1 MIRIVSH
8 FQSALL
14 LVACLL
20 LQCPLLAQKVALNN
34 YQQPTA
40 TADYYA
46 KGEQQSL
53 SVVLKEYEKT
63 YGVRFNYAAKLVS
76 GKFVSDKKVDPNSLD
91 ASLKALLTP
100 LGLKYEKLSDE
111 LVFITEDEPE
121 DIKKLNRK
129 QIDKNQSFV
138 PSALAL
144 RHQYVRRVSQVAAFV
159 EQRISGT
166 VTDLTDGSAIPGVNV
181 VVKGTTV
188 GTITNAEGQY
198 SLTAPDDAVTLV
210 FSSIGYEKE
219 EVAIA
224 NQSVIDLVMAPSI
237 EELSEI
243 VVIGYGT
250 REKKDLTGAISSIDG
265 DEAIQKTAAINPQA
279 AMQGRMTGVFVSSP
293 GGDPGARP
301 EVRIRG
307 VGTFDG
313 AGGYAEPLYVI
324 DGIPVSEPFE
334 EGAERGGDGPNVFS
348 DVRGNQNIL
357 NTINPAD
364 IESISVLKD
373 ASAAAIYGV
382 RAANG
387 VILITTKKGQAGRA
401 KVNFSAS
408 YGIQNNYQA
417 HDVLSTEQYYDFAL
431 DMLQNEDFAELDDG
445 TFGYYNPD
453 SELFQGNRT
462 SNDDWQEAIK
472 NNNASIQDYN
482 VSISGGNEASTYY
495 TSFGY
500 ASQEGTLI
508 GSAVDR
514 YSLAVNSDHT
524 LKDWL
529 KIGEVFRFSRV
540 DAVDNVNPDLIDY
553 AEIIP
558 WQPIYDEDGRFA
570 TASRDV
576 WGANG
581 SRPNVLGQE
590 ATYTNEYETFRSL
603 GNVYAEITP
612 LAGLR
617 LRGTLNFDFTN
628 MKRTGLSPADAVE
641 RFGGLGAPA
650 NGTTFRERSTL
661 GSNIQGELLLGYN
674 RSFGDH
680 NVDVV
685 LNASQQRI
693 RNELSSTSSQNLVF
707 VAPIHNEADANGGGF
722 YTDNALI
729 GYMGR
734 LSYNFASKYY
744 LDATIRRDGTSRFAE
759 NFRYGNFPSVSAAWR
774 ISAEDFMQDITFID
788 DLKIRGGWGQ
798 LGNQVTADYQY
809 LALANLN
816 PRVITG
822 GGNFDQ
828 FEYQNGVTFGR
839 IANRI
844 LSWETVTTSNIGF
857 DGLFFDNSLSV
868 TAEYYTRLTED
879 ILQAVDLPATA
890 GFIENTVENIA
901 SVSNTGIEVN
911 VNYNFNIGEVGLNIG
926 GNITTVNNEVLSTNR
941 NNDPIAF
948 DSNRRIEVGQPIGYI
963 WGYKVD
969 RILQDQAEVDAYEA
983 EVTDQAGGAKGPG
996 DIVFQDL
1003 FTPSEEEG
1011 IEKVAGADS
1020 VVDINDRVLL
1030 GNTIAGHFYGISLG
1044 VNYKGFDF
1052 SMLLQ
1057 GVGDVQKINQHRRSL
1072 EGDGFGPNKSVTVL
1086 DRWTPENTDTDLPRY
1101 IYNNPAGNDRISDR
1115 WVEDADFMR
1124 LRNIQLGYT
1133 LPDNALSKI
1142 GASSLRV
1149 FVDASNIITI
1159 TSYTGLDPENDD
1171 NPVPAIYRVGLN
1183 ASF

>member
-1 MIRIVSH
+1 MIKIVSH
-8 FQSALL
+8 QQPTLL
-14 LVACLL
+14 LVVLCLL
-20 LQCPLLAQKVALNN
+20 LQSPLLAQNVALNHSFSPVSN
-34 YQQPTA
+34 LHSQ
-40 TADYYA
+40 DGN
-46 KGEQQSL
+46 KQSL
-53 SVVLKEYEKT
+53 KAVLSEYEQF
-63 YGVRFNYAAKLVS
+63 YGVRFNYAAKLVND
-76 GKFVSDKKVDPNSLD
+76 KFVSPKKAKAKTLDESLMR
-91 ASLKALLTP
+91 LLPP
-100 LGLKYEKLSDE
+100 LGLKYEKLNDE
-111 LVFITEDEPE
+111 LVFITEDKQSKL
-121 DIKKLNRK
+121 KKLGPKKVNQNRNATLPLGVLPHV
-129 QIDKNQSFV
+129 QANRFGTPI
-138 PSALAL
+138 P
-144 RHQYVRRVSQVAAFV
+144 VAI
-159 EQRISGT
+159 EKRISGT
-166 VTDLTDGSAIPGVNV
+166 VTDFTDGSTVPGVNV
-181 VVKGTTV
+181 LVKGTTI

-198 SLTAPDDAVTLV
+198 NLTVPDDATTLV
-210 FSSIGYEKE
+210 FSSIGYEQE
-219 EVAIA
+219 EVTIA
-224 NQSVIDLVMAPSI
+224 NQSVIDLVMSPSI
-237 EELSEI
+237 EQLSEV

-250 REKKDLTGAISSIDG
+250 REKKDLTGAISSING

-293 GGDPGARP
+293 GGDPGSQP

-334 EGAERGGDGPNVFS
+334 ENAARGVPVFR
-348 DVRGNQNIL
+348 DVRGSQNIL

-387 VILITTKKGQAGRA
+387 VILITTKKGQAGRP
-401 KVNFSAS
+401 KVSLNAS
-408 YGIQNNYQA
+408 YGFQNNNQR
-417 HDVLSTEQYYDFAL
+417 HDVLTTEQYYDFSL
-431 DMLQNEDFAELDDG
+431 DMLRNEDLDALDDG
-445 TFGYYNPD
+445 TFGYYNPNSD
-453 SELFQGNRT
+453 LFQGDRT
-462 SNDDWQEAIK
+462 SNDDWQDAIQNK
-472 NNNASIQDYN
+472 NAPIQDYN
-482 VSISGGNEASTYY
+482 LSISGGNEASTYY

-500 ASQEGTLI
+500 ANQEGTLI
-508 GSAVDR
+508 GSEVDR
-514 YSLAVNSDHT
+514 YSLAINSDHKIT
-524 LKDWL
+524 DWL
-529 KIGEVFRFSRV
+529 KVGEVFRFSKV
-540 DAVDNVNPDLIDY
+540 DANDNVNPDLLEY
-553 AEIIP
+553 SQIIP
-558 WQPIYDEDGRFA
+558 WQPIYTDDGRFA
-570 TASRDV
+570 SASRDI

-590 ATYTNEYETFRSL
+590 ATNTNEYETFRSL
-603 GNVYAEITP
+603 GNVYAEVSP

-617 LRGTLNFDFTN
+617 LRGTLNFDYTN

-641 RFGGLGAPA
+641 RFNGLGAPA
-650 NGTTFRERSTL
+650 NGTTFRERSTT
-661 GSNIQGELLLGYN
+661 GSNIQTELLLGYD

-680 NVDVV
+680 NINLV

-693 RNELSSTSSQNLVF
+693 RNELQSTASQNLVF

-722 YTDNALI
+722 FTDNALI

-734 LSYNFASKYY
+734 LSYNYASKYY

-759 NFRYGNFPSVSAAWR
+759 DFRYGNFPSVSAAWR

-857 DGLFFDNSLSV
+857 DGLFFNNSLSL

-911 VNYNFNIGEVGLNIG
+911 LNYNFKIGEVGINIG

-941 NNDPIAF
+941 DNNPINLG
-948 DSNRRIEVGQPIGYI
+948 DRRIEVGQPIGFI

-969 RILQDQAEVDAYEA
+969 RILQTQDEVDAYEA
-983 EVTDQAGGAKGPG
+983 EISDNAGGAKGPG
-996 DIVFQDL
+996 DIVFQNS
-1003 FTPSEEEG
+1003 FSPSDEEG
-1011 IEKVAGADS
+1011 VEKVAVPDTI
-1020 VVDINDRVLL
+1020 VDINDRVFL
-1030 GNTIAGHFYGISLG
+1030 GNTIAGHFYGINLG
-1044 VNYKGFDF
+1044 ANFKGFDF
-1052 SMLLQ
+1052 SMLWQ
-1057 GVGDVQKINQHRRSL
+1057 GVGDVQKINGHRRNL
-1072 EGDGFGPNKSVTVL
+1072 EGNGFGPNKSVTVL
-1086 DRWTPENTDTDLPRY
+1086 NRWTPENTNTDLPRY

-1115 WVEDADFMR
+1115 WVEDASFVR

-1133 LPDNALSKI
+1133 LPTNVLSKI
-1142 GASSLRV
+1142 GASSLRM
-1149 FVDASNIITI
+1149 FVDASNILTI
-1159 TSYTGLDPENDD
+1159 TNYSGLDPENDD
-1171 NPVPAIYRVGLN
+1171 NPVPAIYRFGIN